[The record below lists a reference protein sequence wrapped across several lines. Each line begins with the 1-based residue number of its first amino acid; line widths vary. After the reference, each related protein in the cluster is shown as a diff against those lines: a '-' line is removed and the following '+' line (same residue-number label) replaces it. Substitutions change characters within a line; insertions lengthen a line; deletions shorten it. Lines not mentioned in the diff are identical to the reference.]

1 MARTPFKLRSGNT
14 TPFKQMGS
22 SPVKD
27 DGTKTFEQVWKTL
40 STEKK
45 AKYGEGDA
53 GFEKF
58 KIEAED
64 WWKSEKGQE
73 FAKAN
78 PKFKHRITK
87 TDSTPPP
94 SGNGDGNDGGNDG
107 GDKPKNI
114 IDKAVSGVG
123 KIVEG
128 IGKFISS
135 PNIDVTT
142 GKKPSMNIKE
152 SMDRKY
158 GTGDYGPKGSKR
170 HLRMLR
176 GGESEFKYQQRMRKL
191 KKKNPELFKT
201 EE

>member
-14 TPFKQMGS
+14 TPFKMMGS

-27 DGTKTFEQVWKTL
+27 DGDVNPKGATLYEYYKTKMPSISERATMYADFG
-40 STEKK
+40 
-45 AKYGEGDA
+45 GEG
-53 GFEKF
+53 EY
-58 KIEAED
+58 
-64 WWKSEKGQE
+64 KGSKEQNIQLLSKLKE
-73 FAKAN
+73 SAAN
-78 PKFKHRITK
+78 
-87 TDSTPPP
+87 PP

-128 IGKFISS
+128 IGKFLSS
-135 PNIDVTT
+135 PNIDIAT
-142 GKKPSMNIKE
+142 GQKPSMNIKE
-152 SMDRKY
+152 RSDRKY

-191 KKKNPELFKT
+191 KKKNPDLFKT